1 MKIGGSAMVTSPNGK
16 GVVLI
21 GGYDYNNNDWKAK
34 AMLELKSDL
43 MEWVPLK
50 QKNVFHR
57 AFYPFAVTI
66 PDDLKP

>member
-21 GGYDYNNNDWKAK
+21 GGHKYNNDCK

-50 QKNVFHR
+50 QKNVIHR
-57 AFYPFAVTI
+57 VFYPFAVSI

>member
-21 GGYDYNNNDWKAK
+21 GGYINNGDWK

-50 QKNVFHR
+50 QKNVFQR
-57 AFYPFAVTI
+57 AFYPFAVSI

>member
-1 MKIGGSAMVTSPNGK
+1 MVTSPNGK
-16 GVVLI
+16 GVIFI
-21 GGYDYNNNDWKAK
+21 GGSSRSEDSSKV
-34 AMLELKSDL
+34 MLELKSDA

-57 AFYPFAVTI
+57 FFYPFAVSI